1 MTSPLNE
8 LKHSIKTHL
17 MVMAGPTPQLAVFLL
32 KTIDWFDDEP
42 HRIVPVGQPNRFV
55 EMASLAFTIV
65 EAIGLYVHASVNKR
79 SEQAKQNQQTF
90 PPRIT
95 QASDNILVVIGKC
108 RGLEDKIAA
117 KNAVLGAVSASLKEL
132 ALFTKSKYP
141 IITDS
146 QMHEL

>member
-1 MTSPLNE
+1 MNNPLIE

-32 KTIDWFDDEP
+32 KTLDWFDEP
-42 HRIVPVGQPNRFV
+42 PVGQSGRDQ
-55 EMASLAFTIV
+55 EMTNLAFTIV
-65 EAIGLYVHASVNKR
+65 EAIGLFVHASVDKR
-79 SEQAKQNQQTF
+79 NEQAKQNQQTF

-95 QASDNILVVIGKC
+95 QASDNILVVVGKC
-108 RGLEDKIAA
+108 RGLDDKIAA
-117 KNAVLGAVSASLKEL
+117 KNAVLGAISASLKEL

-141 IITDS
+141 AITDS